1 MGLSSQSQVRD
12 RVASKSEQ
20 FELVL
25 IWVIIYFSRET
36 LVPFGVHMPQSPYEV
51 QRPYE
56 PLRHDLGHLP
66 QSI

>member
-1 MGLSSQSQVRD
+1 MGLSSQPHVRD

-20 FELVL
+20 SELVL
-25 IWVIIYFSRET
+25 IWVIYFSRET

-51 QRPYE
+51 QSPYE

-66 QSI
+66 KSI